1 MLTND
6 LDPPAADRTHAVR
19 TSDGL
24 TLAVHEWSGP
34 AAAGDR
40 PVLLHHGFGAS
51 AHLEWPRS
59 GLPQALL
66 AAGRRVL
73 AVDARGHGRS
83 QAPHDPA
90 RYGEARMAR
99 DVVEVLDA
107 LGVPDADLVGYSMG
121 AVVASLV
128 AATGPAR
135 VHRLVLGGVGAGL
148 VELGGVDTRVLP
160 ASRLAVALRTGD
172 PGALT
177 DPVVRGFRD
186 FAAST
191 GNDLLALAAQADAVH
206 DRPIALDAV
215 QAPTLVVAGD
225 EDLLAARP
233 EVLAAAVPGARL
245 TLVRGDHGTA
255 LRDPRFAAGIS
266 GFLSR

>member
-6 LDPPAADRTHAVR
+6 LDPSADRTREVR

-24 TLAVHEWSGP
+24 TLAVHDWGGP
-34 AAAGDR
+34 AGDR
-40 PVLLHHGFGAS
+40 PVLLHHGFSAS
-51 AHLEWPRS
+51 ARTEWPRS
-59 GLPQALL
+59 GLPRALL

-73 AVDARGHGRS
+73 ALDARGHGRS
-83 QAPHDPA
+83 AAPHDPA

-107 LGVPDADLVGYSMG
+107 LGVPDVDLVWYSMG

-128 AATGPAR
+128 ASTGPAR

-148 VELGGVDTRVLP
+148 VELGGVDTRVLAP
-160 ASRLAVALRTGD
+160 SRLAAALRAGD
-172 PGALT
+172 PGTIT
-177 DPVVRGFRD
+177 DPVVRGFRE

-206 DRPIALDAV
+206 DRPVDLASIT
-215 QAPTLVVAGD
+215 APTLVVAGD
-225 EDLLAARP
+225 ADPLAARP
-233 EVLAAAVPGARL
+233 QVLAAAVPGARL
-245 TLVRGDHGTA
+245 VLVGGDHGAAPT
-255 LRDPRFAAGIS
+255 DPRFAGAVS
-266 GFLSR
+266 AFVSS